1 MTGDISRRELEREY
15 GRQIVT
21 QSLTVCN
28 ALTKAVNKDKTIAD
42 IVVGAKSS
50 SEAWLILKRM
60 VGDDSRA
67 RTREQTKKTFEELS
81 MDNMEAMAE
90 YLYREKSLARNVKCH
105 GIEITEQE
113 ISRRALNS
121 LPPADAPEKQNFALK
136 TAYIW
141 ATWRVASFAWKRS
154 TGA

>member
-1 MTGDISRRELEREY
+1 MTGDISRRELEREQ
-15 GRQIVT
+15 GRQINS

-28 ALTKAVNKDKTIAD
+28 ALTKAVKKDKTIAD

-50 SEAWLILKRM
+50 SEAWMIFKRM

-81 MDNMEAMAE
+81 MNNMEATAE
-90 YLYREKSLARNVKCH
+90 YLAREKSLALNVKCH

-121 LPPADAPEKQNFALK
+121 LPPADAPEKHNCALK

-141 ATWRVASFAWKRS
+141 ATWRVASFAWKSS